1 MLPGADTATSVA
13 VDAAGNIYVAG
24 STNSGDFPT
33 TPGSLKTGKPAGRYM
48 AFVTKLSPDGS
59 TILYST
65 YLGGDGDSGASGL
78 QVDAAGNAYVAGA
91 AGQNSPPPLGASQPP
106 PAWGFLTKLG
116 PAGDRLVYSAVIP
129 AWPSAIAID
138 AAGSAFVTGS
148 ADPSFVA
155 PPGAFQRS
163 LAPVPGPGYRPS
175 QADAPCIHAFVLKLR
190 PDGSAAAYA
199 TFLGGTDNDGA
210 SAIAVDT
217 AGNAKIGR

>member
-24 STNSGDFPT
+24 RTNSGDFPT
-33 TPGSLKTGKPAGRYM
+33 TSGSLKTGKPAGRYM

-91 AGQNSPPPLGASQPP
+91 AGQNYPTTPDAYQTS

-116 PAGDRLVYSAVIP
+116 PAGDRLVYSAVVS

-148 ADPSFVA
+148 ADSSFHA
-155 PPGAFQRS
+155 TPGAFQHS
-163 LAPVPGPGYRPS
+163 LAPGICPGVFVS
-175 QADAPCIHAFVLKLR
+175 SANAPCLDARRERTLK
-190 PDGSAAAYA
+190 
-199 TFLGGTDNDGA
+199 
-210 SAIAVDT
+210 
-217 AGNAKIGR
+217 